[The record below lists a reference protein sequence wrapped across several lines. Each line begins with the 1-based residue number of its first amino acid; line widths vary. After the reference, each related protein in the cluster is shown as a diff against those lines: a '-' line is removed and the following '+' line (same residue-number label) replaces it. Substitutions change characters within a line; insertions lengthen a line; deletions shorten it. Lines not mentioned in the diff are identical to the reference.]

1 MTGTRRTRP
10 RYAELGDL
18 LQSAIE
24 RGDYAV
30 GALLPTEMELCER
43 FDVSRHTARA
53 ALARLISAGL
63 VQRRPGVGTR
73 VIAQNA
79 AIRYEHGVDS
89 MELLMQYASS
99 TRLELLSGE
108 RLQAG
113 TDMARLLE
121 IGDDDGYL
129 RLTALRLEAPSHPP
143 IALTEML
150 VPVQPGLAVEALLD
164 PARVASAI
172 AEYLAPARLSRV
184 EQVFDAASF
193 DAQAAKVL
201 GIRKNEPAL
210 RVVRRYRDARGMLLM
225 MATSL
230 HPPGRFAY
238 RTVLVRG
245 HS

>member
-1 MTGTRRTRP
+1 MTGTRRTTP

-73 VIAQNA
+73 VIAQNP
-79 AIRYEHGVDS
+79 AIRYEHGIDS

-99 TRLELLSGE
+99 TRLELLSGQ

-121 IGDDDGYL
+121 IDDGDDYL
-129 RLTALRLEAPSHPP
+129 QLTALRLEAPSHPP
-143 IALTEML
+143 IALIEML
-150 VPVQPGLAVEALLD
+150 VPIRPGLATKALLD
-164 PARVASAI
+164 PARVASTI
-172 AEYLAPARLSRV
+172 AEYLNPARLSQV

-193 DAQAAKVL
+193 DAQAARVL
-201 GIRKNEPAL
+201 EIGKNKPAL
-210 RVVRRYRDARGMLLM
+210 RVVRRYRDAHGALLM

-238 RTVLVRG
+238 RTVLSRG
-245 HS
+245 HR